1 MRKVATTRRG
11 SKQGSILGGVLFEL
25 WMDEALCEMD
35 DEEEDET
42 ELWYSPKDS
51 YPWKNDMSHTDCH
64 SLMNDDNMKRMVELT
79 YPDDENILGC
89 TPRPQE
95 IGSRCAP

>member
-1 MRKVATTRRG
+1 MLEKLDLPKWVHFLLKLYHENCWVPHGTDPKKRKVATTRRG

-42 ELWYSPKDS
+42 ELW
-51 YPWKNDMSHTDCH
+51 
-64 SLMNDDNMKRMVELT
+64 
-79 YPDDENILGC
+79 
-89 TPRPQE
+89 
-95 IGSRCAP
+95 